1 MKTAL
6 ASTIVALTLLTA
18 CDSGQRST
26 ATERPTTSAPSSTS
40 SYWSDSSNGHAWHQ
54 ATSAQKKWICDKM
67 ANEGTKDSQFW
78 MDFFSSFYITDGQ
91 PDPATASTSMID
103 ASRLGDPSIP
113 KKPTP
118 TRPAP
123 VSQTGLANSKL
134 QKLFLSDGFTGDFSD
149 ESLLVVKV
157 INGGGKEL
165 HTEGFEDF
173 KKMPNIETITI
184 GGRNSTL
191 TDDDLKKLS
200 QIELPN
206 IEGVMLPFTP
216 NITPTGI
223 LHLLNKFPTLKRIS
237 VIGCQHFNG
246 ADGDKLSKSFPD
258 CEITGDWNF

>member
-1 MKTAL
+1 MAAISPMKTAS
-6 ASTIVALTLLTA
+6 ASVIVALTLFTA
-18 CDSGQRST
+18 CNS
-26 ATERPTTSAPSSTS
+26 E
-40 SYWSDSSNGHAWHQ
+40 
-54 ATSAQKKWICDKM
+54 
-67 ANEGTKDSQFW
+67 
-78 MDFFSSFYITDGQ
+78 
-91 PDPATASTSMID
+91 
-103 ASRLGDPSIP
+103 P
-113 KKPTP
+113 KQQSLPTP
-118 TRPAP
+118 PPEEKAAQPAVEKP
-123 VSQTGLANSKL
+123 QPALVNSKL
-134 QKLFLSDGFTGDFSD
+134 QALFLSDGFTGDFSD
-149 ESLLVVKV
+149 ESLLVAKV

-237 VIGCQHFNG
+237 VIGCQHFSSK
-246 ADGDKLSKSFPD
+246 DGDEISKSFPD
-258 CEITGDWNF
+258 CKITGDWNF